1 MIIKKYQ
8 ASNETD
14 AIMKARDDL
23 GKDAIVMNVKTIRPK
38 GISRLWR
45 KPLVEITAVVD
56 ENVSENAK
64 EEIDTKRLQEAVK
77 RAKEEV
83 AALAKEKEENQ
94 QQETEK
100 ALEQKMNN
108 IQSLLE
114 KQLESRMESRQN
126 EEASKADDDKEKA
139 QKSREEACIEL
150 IRQKM
155 IDNEVDEV
163 YADQVIHEIGPAL
176 KKDTS
181 VDNVLASVYQK
192 IILKL
197 GKPEYIELEEG
208 STRFIFFIGPTG
220 VGKTTTIA
228 KIASDFK
235 LNRKAK
241 IAMVTSDTYRI
252 AAVEQLRTYANILGI
267 PLKVV
272 YSAEEMKDMMDEFSG
287 YDVVFVDTA
296 GRSHKNK
303 EQREDIEKLLNVVPE
318 EKRQV
323 YLVLS
328 ATIKYRDL
336 QKIADA
342 YRDLADYSL
351 IFTKLDETACI
362 GNVLNLKMYTEAP
375 LSYTTWG
382 QNVPDDIGGINAQS
396 IAKKL
401 LGGND

>member
-23 GKDAIVMNVKTIRPK
+23 GKDAIVMNVKTIQPK
-38 GISRLWR
+38 GIRRLWK
-45 KPLVEITAVVD
+45 KPLVELTAAVD
-56 ENVSENAK
+56 DNQTENAK
-64 EEIDTKRLQEAVK
+64 EEIDTKRLEEAVK

-83 AALAKEKEENQ
+83 ASRAREEENQ
-94 QQETEK
+94 QAESEK
-100 ALEQKMNN
+100 VLEQKMNN

-114 KQLESRMESRQN
+114 KQLESKMEN
-126 EEASKADDDKEKA
+126 EQKSDAAQMDDKNGKNK
-139 QKSREEACIEL
+139 KSKEEACIEL

-155 IDNEVDEV
+155 IDNEVDER
-163 YADQVIHEIGPAL
+163 YADQIIHEIGAVL
-176 KKDTS
+176 KKDTT
-181 VDNVLASVYQK
+181 VDKVLASVYQK

-197 GKPEYIELEEG
+197 GKPNYIELQEE
-208 STRFIFFIGPTG
+208 SPRFVFFIGPTG

-228 KIASDFK
+228 KIASEFK

-241 IAMVTSDTYRI
+241 IAMLTSDTYRI

-267 PLKVV
+267 PLKVI
-272 YSAEEMKDMMDEFSG
+272 YSAGELKDMIEELNGF
-287 YDVVFVDTA
+287 DVVFIDTA

-303 EQREDIEKLLNVVPE
+303 EQREDIKELLNVVPE
-318 EKRQV
+318 DKRQV
-323 YLVLS
+323 YLVLT
-328 ATIKYRDL
+328 ATTKYKDL
-336 QKIADA
+336 CKIADA
-342 YRDLADYSL
+342 YKELTEYSL
-351 IFTKLDETACI
+351 IFTKLDETACL
-362 GNVLNLKMYTEAP
+362 GNVLNLKMYTNAS

-401 LGGND
+401 LGGE

>member
-8 ASNETD
+8 ASNEND
-14 AIMKARDDL
+14 AIMKAMDDL
-23 GKDAIVMNVKTIRPK
+23 GKDAIVMNVKTIRPR
-38 GISRLWR
+38 GISRLW
-45 KPLVEITAVVD
+45 KKTLVELTAAVD
-56 ENVSENAK
+56 DNQTESVK
-64 EEIDTKRLQEAVK
+64 EEIDTKRLEEAVK

-83 AALAKEKEENQ
+83 AERAKEQEENQ
-94 QQETEK
+94 QAEAENV
-100 ALEQKMNN
+100 LEQKMNN

-114 KQLESRMESRQN
+114 KQLESKMEYEQRSDA
-126 EEASKADDDKEKA
+126 ASSDDKTGK
-139 QKSREEACIEL
+139 QKKSKEEACIEL

-155 IDNEVDEV
+155 IDNEVDGK
-163 YADQVIHEIGPAL
+163 YADQIIHEIGPVL
-176 KKDTS
+176 KKDAT
-181 VDNVLASVYQK
+181 VDKVLASVYQK

-197 GKPEYIELEEG
+197 GKPDYIDMEEG
-208 STRFIFFIGPTG
+208 ATRFVFFIGPTG

-228 KIASDFK
+228 KIASEFK

-267 PLKVV
+267 PLKVI
-272 YSAEEMKDMMDEFSG
+272 YSAEEMRDLVKEFAG
-287 YDVVFVDTA
+287 FDIVFVDTA

-303 EQREDIEKLLNVVPE
+303 EQWEDIRELLEVVPE

-323 YLVLS
+323 YLVLT
-328 ATIKYRDL
+328 ATTKYRDL
-336 QKIADA
+336 CRIADA
-342 YRDLADYSL
+342 YQELTKYSL
-351 IFTKLDETACI
+351 IFTKLDETACL
-362 GNVLNLKMYTEAP
+362 GNVLNLKMYTDAP